1 MTVAPARAEQAV
13 PPPAKVS
20 CEAPAELTR
29 IEYSL
34 PRIQRRLATKDAI
47 KIVAIGSSSTYGAG
61 ASSPA
66 MSYPSQLEADLHALY
81 RGVKITVL
89 NRGINGE
96 IARDMLAR
104 FDNDVIAENPD
115 LVVWQVG
122 SNSVL
127 KQLPITPAKAV
138 LRQGIAKIKA
148 IGADVILMNPQ
159 YAPKVISKPNIDRMV
174 DLINATA
181 GEEHVSLFQRF
192 AIMRYWRLTRDV
204 PFSVFLSP
212 DELHLNDWGYAC
224 VAQHLADAIAE
235 VVQRPTITAGAV
247 NARR

>member
-1 MTVAPARAEQAV
+1 
-13 PPPAKVS
+13 
-20 CEAPAELTR
+20 
-29 IEYSL
+29 
-34 PRIQRRLATKDAI
+34 
-47 KIVAIGSSSTYGAG
+47 
-61 ASSPA
+61 
-66 MSYPSQLEADLHALY
+66 
-81 RGVKITVL
+81 
-89 NRGINGE
+89 
-96 IARDMLAR
+96 
-104 FDNDVIAENPD
+104 
-115 LVVWQVG
+115 
-122 SNSVL
+122 
-127 KQLPITPAKAV
+127 
-138 LRQGIAKIKA
+138 
-148 IGADVILMNPQ
+148 
-159 YAPKVISKPNIDRMV
+159 MV